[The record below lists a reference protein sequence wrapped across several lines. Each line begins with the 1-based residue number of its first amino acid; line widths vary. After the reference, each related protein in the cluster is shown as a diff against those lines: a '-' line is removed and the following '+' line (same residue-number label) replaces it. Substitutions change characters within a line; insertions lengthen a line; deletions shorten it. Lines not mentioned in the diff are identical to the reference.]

1 MKRILNLTVLTI
13 TAFVLLGTISV
24 MAVERPFALSASGV
38 ATFATDGAGNPIS
51 ANVSSSGTATHLGL
65 TTTVGTINFSP
76 DPANPGRLLTNGTGT
91 MTAAN
96 GDTVQLELNGA
107 LELTP
112 GSTTATDKF
121 VIRFVGGTGRFAG
134 AHGTGTGVVVVNL
147 LTGAFEITMVGDIN
161 F

>member
-1 MKRILNLTVLTI
+1 MKRILNATVLTL
-13 TAFVLLGTISV
+13 TAFVLLGTVSV
-24 MAVERPFALSASGV
+24 MAIERPFALNAKGV
-38 ATFATDGAGNPIS
+38 ATFVIDQNGNPIS

-65 TTTVGTINFSP
+65 TTTVGTITFSP

-107 LELTP
+107 LEPAP
-112 GSTTATDKF
+112 GSPTATDKF